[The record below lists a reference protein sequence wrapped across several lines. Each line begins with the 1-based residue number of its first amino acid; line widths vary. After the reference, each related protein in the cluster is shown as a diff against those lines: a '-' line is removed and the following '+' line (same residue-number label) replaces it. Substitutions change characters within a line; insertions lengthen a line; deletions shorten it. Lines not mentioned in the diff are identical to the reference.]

1 MENRNRKTTEGR
13 SPAPVPPTVESHKE
27 KFSFPWK
34 VAGGGALA
42 LLLIWFVIQNSHSV
56 QVNLFWWSGEYPMI
70 LLMAA
75 VAVAAIVVW
84 ETLVLWRRRRKKR
97 AGGKE

>member
-1 MENRNRKTTEGR
+1 MKDRDRKTTEGQ
-13 SPAPVPPTVESHKE
+13 SHAPVPPTVESHKE
-27 KFSFPWK
+27 KSSFPWK

-75 VAVAAIVVW
+75 VAVSAILVW
-84 ETLVLWRRRRKKR
+84 ETLSLWRRRKKQ

>member
-1 MENRNRKTTEGR
+1 MKDRDRKTTEEQ
-13 SPAPVPPTVESHKE
+13 SPSPVPPTVESHKE
-27 KFSFPWK
+27 KSSFPWK

-75 VAVAAIVVW
+75 VAVSAILVW
-84 ETLVLWRRRRKKR
+84 ETLSLWRRRKKQ

>member
-1 MENRNRKTTEGR
+1 MKDRDRKTTEGQ
-13 SPAPVPPTVESHKE
+13 SPAPIPPVESHKE
-27 KFSFPWK
+27 KPSFPWK

-56 QVNLFWWSGEYPMI
+56 QVNLFWWSGEYPMV

-75 VAVAAIVVW
+75 VAVSAILVW
-84 ETLVLWRRRRKKR
+84 ETLSLWRRRRKKQ

>member
-1 MENRNRKTTEGR
+1 MKDRDRKTTEGQ
-13 SPAPVPPTVESHKE
+13 SPAPVPPVENHKE
-27 KFSFPWK
+27 KTSFPWK

-75 VAVAAIVVW
+75 VAVTAILVW
-84 ETLVLWRRRRKKR
+84 ETLSLWRRRKKP
-97 AGGKE
+97 AGEKE

>member
-1 MENRNRKTTEGR
+1 MTGKPQRDNR
-13 SPAPVPPTVESHKE
+13 PPRFQPLKAIRRNPP
-27 KFSFPWK
+27 FLGK

-42 LLLIWFVIQNSHSV
+42 LLLILFVIQNSHSV
-56 QVNLFWWSGEYPMI
+56 QVNLFWWSGEYPMV

-75 VAVAAIVVW
+75 VAVSAILVW
-84 ETLVLWRRRRKKR
+84 ETLSLWRRRRKKQ